1 MHSDSSTEYTI
12 SNFQRKV
19 YKVVSQIPIGE
30 VRSYKWVAKKI
41 SKPNAVRAVG
51 TALKNNPFAPIV
63 PCHRVI
69 KSDGSLGGYSRGLKK
84 KKELLGLEKKI
95 VETTFMVA
103 RERKNGR
110 DAINRVSTSQEVI
123 WI

>member
-1 MHSDSSTEYTI
+1 MYSSTKYTI
-12 SNFQRKV
+12 SNFQKKV
-19 YKVVSQIPIGE
+19 FRAVSSIPMGE

-41 SKPNAVRAVG
+41 GKPNAVRAVG

-84 KKELLGLEKKI
+84 KKELIRLEKKVVKTI
-95 VETTFMVA
+95 K
-103 RERKNGR
+103 R
-110 DAINRVSTSQEVI
+110 
-123 WI
+123 